1 MASSTDTIY
10 ALSSGHLPAGVAVV
24 RVSGTRAGEIGARLA
39 GVLPAPRRAALR
51 TIRDRNDH
59 VLDQAIVLW
68 FPGPASF
75 TGEDCLEVHVHG
87 GRAVVEGLF
96 EVISEGHDDV
106 RHAEAGE
113 FSRRAFENGKLDLTE
128 IEGLG
133 DLISAETEMQRRLA
147 VEQMRGG
154 LSHIYSGWADRLT
167 RGRALI
173 EAELDFSDEEDIPGA
188 VSDQIWTDMQRL
200 VDEIDSHTKGIA
212 AGEIIRDGFKVVI
225 AGPPNAGKSS
235 LLNALAKRD
244 VAIVTDVAGTTRD
257 VLKVDL
263 NLNGYIVH
271 LVDTAGLRES
281 SDVVE
286 AEGIR
291 RARMEMG
298 SAHLVLLLSEYG
310 SNEDVDDLVDV
321 DFDAPVLRVGSKADL
336 YRSSDA
342 ANFDVV
348 ISSSSGFGLEDLQAR
363 LLEAVIDSV
372 PVLNAALP
380 NRARHRRFL
389 EEARRS
395 IDTAVQSS
403 TLDIELR
410 AELLRHASNSLGR
423 ITGRVDVEDL
433 LDVIFREFCV
443 GK

>member
-1 MASSTDTIY
+1 MASSSDTIY

-24 RVSGTRAGEIGARLA
+24 RISGPRAAEICHRLT
-39 GVLPAPRRAALR
+39 GNLPAPRIATLR
-51 TIRDRNDH
+51 TIHDRNDH
-59 VLDQAIVLW
+59 VLDQAIVVW

-87 GRAVVEGLF
+87 GRAVVVGLF
-96 EVISEGHDDV
+96 DVISNGYAGI

-154 LSHIYSGWADRLT
+154 LSRVYAGWADRLT

-188 VSDQIWTDMQRL
+188 VSDQIWSDMRAL
-200 VDEIDSHTKGIA
+200 VDEIDSHTKGII

-235 LLNALAKRD
+235 LLNTLAKRD

-263 NLNGYIVH
+263 NLGGYVVH

-281 SDVVE
+281 IDVVE

-291 RARMEMG
+291 RARHEME
-298 SAHLVLLLSEYG
+298 SAHLVLLLSECG
-310 SNEDVDDLVDV
+310 QVADPSAVEGLNVPFLCVGTKLDLHDDNDST
-321 DFDAPVLRVGSKADL
+321 G
-336 YRSSDA
+336 
-342 ANFDVV
+342 FDVV
-348 ISSSSGFGLEDLQAR
+348 ISSSSGFGLPELQDL
-363 LLEAVIDSV
+363 LLKAVIDSV

-380 NRARHRRFL
+380 NRLRHKDFL
-389 EEARRS
+389 DEARRS
-395 IDTAVQSS
+395 IDAAVRSS
-403 TLDIELR
+403 TLDLELR
-410 AELLRHASNSLGR
+410 AELLRQASNSLGR
-423 ITGRVDVEDL
+423 VTGRVDVEDL

>member
-24 RVSGTRAGEIGARLA
+24 RVSGARAGEIGARLA
-39 GVLPAPRRAALR
+39 GELPAPRRAALR

-87 GRAVVEGLF
+87 GRAVVDGLF
-96 EVISEGHDDV
+96 RVISEGHDDV

-200 VDEIDSHTKGIA
+200 VDEIDSHTKGIS

-263 NLNGYIVH
+263 NLNGYVVH

-291 RARMEMG
+291 RARMEME
-298 SAHLVLLLSEYG
+298 SAHLVLLLSECG
-310 SNEDVDDLVDV
+310 SKEDVGDLADV
-321 DFDAPVLRVGSKADL
+321 DAPVLRVGSKADL
-336 YRSSDA
+336 HRNADA
-342 ANFDVV
+342 AHYDVV
-348 ISSSSGFGLEDLQAR
+348 ISSSSGFGLDDLQAR
-363 LLEAVIDSV
+363 LLDAVTDSV
-372 PVLNAALP
+372 PVLNTALP
-380 NRARHRRFL
+380 NRARHGRFL
-389 EEARRS
+389 AEARRF
-395 IDTAVQSS
+395 IDTALKSA

-410 AELLRHASNSLGR
+410 AELLRQASNSLGR